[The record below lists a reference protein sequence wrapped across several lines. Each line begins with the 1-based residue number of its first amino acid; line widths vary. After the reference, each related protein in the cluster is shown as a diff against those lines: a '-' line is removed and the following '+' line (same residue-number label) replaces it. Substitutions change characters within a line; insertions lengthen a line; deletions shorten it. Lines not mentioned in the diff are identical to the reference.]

1 LTQGANPSAADCCSA
16 ADGATRPA
24 ARRLLGLIDG
34 STKARAVSL
43 VTRGWSRSLRL
54 QGSGSAA
61 IEDGWLS
68 DRGLLLAFPC

>member
-1 LTQGANPSAADCCSA
+1 LLLGRWRGHQAGRT
-16 ADGATRPA
+16 PA
-24 ARRLLGLIDG
+24 ARPDRRVDQ
-34 STKARAVSL
+34 ARAVSL
-43 VTRGWSRSLRL
+43 VTRGWSRSLLL